1 MRTPHPLLLT
11 LTLYLAGLGAAGQF
25 AKLAVSFVTLT
36 QVYSGQSETILGLA
50 VSLISLVGLVLGLV
64 AGIVVSRIG
73 ARRALVAALALGAV
87 MSLWQAMLPSLPVFM
102 LSRVLEG
109 ASHLLI
115 VVAAPTLI
123 AEATP
128 DRYRPAAL
136 TLWSTFFGVAFAL
149 TAVIAPWVIA
159 QGGLSLL
166 IGAHGVWMAVAC
178 VAILLVLPQS
188 IITTVP
194 SGVQVSVW
202 HRHITAYA
210 TPGIATPALAWLC
223 YTLTF
228 VSVLTALPLLTEGDA
243 PTWLTAIAPLVSIA
257 VALTVG
263 VAILSRR
270 PAQPVVTLGFVLC
283 AVVTILTLVVGFTT
297 LSVLLLFAAMAL
309 VQSAGFAVVPQ
320 INADAPT
327 RALANGA
334 LAQMGNLGN
343 LSGTPLLIAVY
354 QGAPVLGPF
363 LFLIMAYGVGILVTW
378 LIGRRA
384 VAAMDERRVSGV

>member
-1 MRTPHPLLLT
+1 MRSPHPLLLT

-25 AKLAVSFVTLT
+25 SKLAVSFVTLT
-36 QVYSGQSETILGLA
+36 EVYAGHGETILGLA
-50 VSLISLVGLVLGLV
+50 VSLISLVGLILGLV
-64 AGIVVSRIG
+64 AGIVVTRIG
-73 ARRALVAALALGAV
+73 ARRALLAALALGAA
-87 MSLWQAMLPSLPVFM
+87 MSLWQAMLPSLPVLM
-102 LSRVLEG
+102 VSRVLEG

-123 AEATP
+123 AETTP

-149 TAVIAPWVIA
+149 TAVIAPGVIA
-159 QGGLSLL
+159 NGGLALL

-178 VAILLVLPQS
+178 LAVLFVLPRPVMTQS
-188 IITTVP
+188 PP
-194 SGVQVSVW
+194 SEISLLR
-202 HRHITAYA
+202 RHIVAYA

-228 VSVLTALPLLTEGDA
+228 VSVLTALPLLTSGTA
-243 PTWLTAIAPLVSIA
+243 PTWLAAIAPLVSIG

-263 VAILSRR
+263 VAVLSRH
-270 PAQPVVTLGFVLC
+270 PARPVVTLGFALC
-283 AVVTILTLVVGFTT
+283 VAMAVVVLVAGFTAVT
-297 LSVLLLFAAMAL
+297 VILLFASMAF
-309 VQSAGFAVVPQ
+309 VQSSGFAIVPQ
-320 INADAPT
+320 INADAAS

-343 LSGTPLLIAVY
+343 LTGTPLLIAVY

-363 LFLIMAYGVGILVTW
+363 LFLVIAYGSGVAITW
-378 LIGRRA
+378 VLGRRA
-384 VAAMDERRVSGV
+384 VAAMDTRHASMN

>member
-1 MRTPHPLLLT
+1 MRSPHPLLLT

-25 AKLAVSFVTLT
+25 SKLAVSFVALT
-36 QVYSGQSETILGLA
+36 EVYAGYGDAILGLA
-50 VSLISLVGLVLGLV
+50 VSLISLVGLILGLV

-73 ARRALVAALALGAV
+73 ARRVLLAALALGAV
-87 MSLWQAMLPSLPVFM
+87 MSLWQATLPSLPILM

-109 ASHLLI
+109 SSHLLI

-149 TAVIAPWVIA
+149 TALIAPSVIAK
-159 QGGLSLL
+159 GGLSLL
-166 IGAHGVWMAVAC
+166 IGAHGIWMAVAC
-178 VAILLVLPQS
+178 LAILIVLPNPV
-188 IITTVP
+188 ITRAAP
-194 SGVQVSVW
+194 SRISVLR
-202 HRHITAYA
+202 RHMTAYA

-228 VSVLTALPLLTEGDA
+228 VSILTALPLLTNGTA
-243 PTWLTAIAPLVSIA
+243 PNWLAAIAPLVSIG
-257 VALTVG
+257 VALTAG
-263 VAILSRR
+263 VAILSRY
-270 PAQPVVTLGFVLC
+270 PAQPIMTLGFALC
-283 AVVTILTLVVGFTT
+283 AAVAVAVLTVGFTT
-297 LSVLLLFAAMAL
+297 ITVLALFASMAL

-320 INADAPT
+320 INADAPS

-343 LSGTPLLIAVY
+343 LSGTPLLIALY
-354 QGAPVLGPF
+354 QGAPVVGPF
-363 LFLIMAYGVGILVTW
+363 LFLITAFGGGVVVTW
-378 LIGRRA
+378 ILGRKA
-384 VAAMDERRVSGV
+384 VAAMDERRVSVD

>member
-25 AKLAVSFVTLT
+25 SKLAVSFVTLT
-36 QVYSGQSETILGLA
+36 QVYSGASEAILGLA
-50 VSLISLVGLVLGLV
+50 VSLISLVGLILGLV

-73 ARRALVAALALGAV
+73 ARRALVGALVLGAV
-87 MSLWQAMLPSLPVFM
+87 MSLWQATLPSLEILM

-178 VAILLVLPQS
+178 VAILLVLPHPV
-188 IITTVP
+188 ITP
-194 SGVQVSVW
+194 APAAPVSVLR
-202 HRHITAYA
+202 RHLTAYV
-210 TPGIATPALAWLC
+210 TPGIAMPALAWLC

-228 VSVLTALPLLTEGDA
+228 VSVLTALPLLMGGTA
-243 PTWLTAIAPLVSIA
+243 PTWLAAIAPLVSIA
-257 VALTVG
+257 VALTLG
-263 VAILSRR
+263 VAILSRH
-270 PAQPVVTLGFVLC
+270 PAQPVVTLGFALSTVV
-283 AVVTILTLVVGFTT
+283 AVAILMAGFTT
-297 LSVLLLFAAMAL
+297 VTVLLLFASMAL

-320 INADAPT
+320 INADAPS

-343 LSGTPLLIAVY
+343 LSGTPLLIALY

-363 LFLIMAYGVGILVTW
+363 LFLVTAYGGGVLVCW
-378 LIGRRA
+378 LIGGRA
-384 VAAMDERRVSGV
+384 VAAMTEGRVSVN